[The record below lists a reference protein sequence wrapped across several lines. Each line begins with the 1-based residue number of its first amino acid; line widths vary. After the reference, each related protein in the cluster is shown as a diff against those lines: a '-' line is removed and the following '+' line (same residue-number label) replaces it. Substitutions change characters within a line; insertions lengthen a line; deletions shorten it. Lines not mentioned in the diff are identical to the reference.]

1 MVDTIIVD
9 EVGKVRI
16 PTEIEGALSEDDLF
30 ISDKAI
36 EMIQEIRK
44 QNNVPEDYFLRIATR
59 GGGCSGMNYALGFD
73 NEFDE
78 QNDRK
83 FFGQRL
89 KSALKVLGLKGV
101 NVAKDLGVAENTV
114 SQWFQGKR
122 EPKFEVLK
130 FLYQKYGINPLY
142 VITGEGPP
150 VLPRGESAR
159 LHALLPQKKTSPAR
173 TRSS

>member
-83 FFGQRL
+83 FVTDKVNLVVDAKSLFYQYPQHLPVQRGD
-89 KSALKVLGLKGV
+89 KV
-101 NVAKDLGVAENTV
+101 
-114 SQWFQGKR
+114 SF
-122 EPKFEVLK
+122 
-130 FLYQKYGINPLY
+130 
-142 VITGEGPP
+142 
-150 VLPRGESAR
+150 
-159 LHALLPQKKTSPAR
+159 LLPKQYGRYFRA
-173 TRSS
+173 